1 MDLEIVA
8 AHLGNARADLDA
20 VMALLREARS
30 WHQQQG
36 VEAWREFDV
45 TRIAA
50 DIEAGRVT
58 LARSASRA
66 CGTVTLMQ
74 SDGLVWAE
82 EAGDALYV
90 HKLAVAR
97 RDAGLGIG
105 AQLLRWAQGAARQ
118 RGKRWLRLDTWD
130 GNRKM
135 RDYYERQGFRH
146 VRDQYFA
153 PDSDLPADYRGS
165 HKSLYQLEL

>member
-1 MDLEIVA
+1 MQLAIA
-8 AHLGNARADLDA
+8 AAARADLDA
-20 VMALLREARS
+20 VMDLLREARG

-45 TRIAA
+45 ARIAA
-50 DIEAGRVT
+50 DIDAGRVYV
-58 LARSASRA
+58 ARSTADV
-66 CGTVTLMQ
+66 CGTVTLME
-74 SDGLVWAE
+74 SDAQVWAE
-82 EAGDALYV
+82 EQGDAIYV
-90 HKLAVAR
+90 HKLAVSR
-97 RDAGLGIG
+97 NLAGRGIG
-105 AQLLRWAQGAARQ
+105 TEVLRWARGAARQ
-118 RGKRWLRLDTWD
+118 KGKRWLRLDTWD

-153 PDSDLPADYRGS
+153 PDSPLPADYRGT